1 MRHSVFIIVMA
12 LLLAGV
18 LGESLSSASRVVLA
32 QTAPTA
38 VPTALANERP
48 DRCEHNNSREEPCVL
63 PLDAVSAPFTF
74 LPDGDQ
80 DYYSVDLGDQP
91 GLALNIS
98 VRGTSGLDLLTTV
111 SRAGDNATLATIS
124 SPAISTTLSAD
135 LIGWVI
141 LRVENR
147 APAVASGE
155 SYSIELRRVLPPPPA
170 TPDAQAGQLPLA
182 PDPLENNWSPATA
195 APIGVGYVYDLN
207 FVCPVPWGCAG
218 GDHDYLA
225 VPVKAGVR
233 YLIATFDLGPG
244 VDTVIDL
251 FWGNEQVPIATNDDA
266 RPGFSFLSVLRW
278 AAPSDGTAVIRVG
291 PRTGAANPIVFD
303 KDASSYRFAIVL
315 ADSDLGHQLEER
327 IATQTGSSALAHQG
341 TAPAAGTGAVND
353 HAPAPITVTPIP
365 TVAPDAP
372 KGLAIVAAESSVLRD
387 GPRPAAAA
395 IQTLEQEAIVTLLG
409 QAVGAWVRVQPEG
422 GVVPGWVYGPDLRAL
437 STTSTATTWPASGQA
452 ATPNAP
458 TAVSP
463 ISPTLTS
470 LPQVTALDRTP
481 LPPPPTPA
489 PRVPLAVTVRVGAA
503 NEPPVNLTPNAVRA
517 GLTPTPGAQR
527 PLAGVRVQLVTVF
540 GDLLAEAVT
549 PASGE
554 VTLTRDLPPEMA
566 VLMRV
571 PALGLEST
579 VDRSQP
585 SLTIAVPDGGTP

>member
-1 MRHSVFIIVMA
+1 MRSALIIA
-12 LLLAGV
+12 LTLLLAGV

-48 DRCEHNNSREEPCVL
+48 DRCERNDSREAPCVL
-63 PLDAVSAPFTF
+63 LLDTVSGPFTF

-80 DYYSVDLGDQP
+80 DYYSVDLGNQP
-91 GLALNIS
+91 GLALSIA

-155 SYSIELRRVLPPPPA
+155 SYSIELRRVLPPPPPP

-182 PDPLENNWSPATA
+182 PDYLENNWSPATA

-251 FWGNEQVPIATNDDA
+251 FWGDERIPVTANDDA
-266 RPGFSFLSVLRW
+266 RPGASFLSVLRW
-278 AAPSDGTAVIRVG
+278 VAPSEGTAVIRVG
-291 PRTGAANPIVFD
+291 PRTGGANPIVFD
-303 KDASSYRFAIVL
+303 KDASTYRFAIVL

-327 IATQTGSSALAHQG
+327 IATQTGSTTPAHQEPTPG
-341 TAPAAGTGAVND
+341 TGTGAVND
-353 HAPAPITVTPIP
+353 HVPAPSTVTPIP

-372 KGLAIVAAESSVLRD
+372 KGLAIVAAESTVLRD

-395 IQTLEQEAIVTLLG
+395 IQTLHQEAIVTLLG
-409 QAVGAWVRVQPEG
+409 QALGAWVRVQPED

-437 STTSTATTWPASGQA
+437 STTPTATTPPASGQT

-463 ISPTLTS
+463 ISPTPTP
-470 LPQVTALDRTP
+470 LPYVTALDPVP
-481 LPPPPTPA
+481 LAPPTPA
-489 PRVPLAVTVRVGAA
+489 PREPLALTVRIVAA
-503 NEPPVNLTPNAVRA
+503 NAPPINPTPNAGRA
-517 GLTPTPGAQR
+517 GATLIPGSQR

-540 GDLLAEAVT
+540 GDVLTEAIT

-554 VTLTRDLPPEMA
+554 VTLTRDLPPGMA
-566 VLMRV
+566 MLVRM
-571 PALGLEST
+571 PALGLQSA
-579 VDRSQP
+579 VDHAQP
-585 SLTIAVPDGGTP
+585 VLTIAVPDGGTP

>member
-1 MRHSVFIIVMA
+1 MRSALIIVMA

-18 LGESLSSASRVVLA
+18 LGESLNSASRMVLA

-48 DRCEHNNSREEPCVL
+48 DRCEHNDSREEPCVL
-63 PLDAVSAPFTF
+63 PLDAVSGPFTF
-74 LPDGDQ
+74 LPDSDQ

-91 GLALNIS
+91 GLVLSIA
-98 VRGTSGLDLLTTV
+98 VRGTSGLELLTTV
-111 SRAGDNATLATIS
+111 SRAGDNAMLATIS

-155 SYSIELRRVLPPPPA
+155 SYSVELRRVLPPPPPA
-170 TPDAQAGQLPLA
+170 TADAQAGQLPLA
-182 PDPLENNWSPATA
+182 PDHLENNWSPATA

-207 FVCPVPWGCAG
+207 FACPVPWGCAG

-233 YLIATFDLGPG
+233 YLVATFDLGPG

-251 FWGNEQVPIATNDDA
+251 FWGDEQRAVVANDDA
-266 RPGFSFLSVLRW
+266 RPGASFLSVLRW
-278 AAPSDGTAVIRVG
+278 VAPSDGTAVIRVG
-291 PRTGAANPIVFD
+291 PRTGGANPIVFD

-327 IATQTGSSALAHQG
+327 IATQTGSAAPAHQE
-341 TAPAAGTGAVND
+341 TAPAAGTGTVNN

-365 TVAPDAP
+365 TAAPDAP
-372 KGLAIVAAESSVLRD
+372 KGLAIVAAESTVLRD

-395 IQTLEQEAIVTLLG
+395 IQTLEQETIVTLLG

-437 STTSTATTWPASGQA
+437 STTSTATTLPASGEA

-463 ISPTLTS
+463 ISPTPTS
-470 LPQVTALDRTP
+470 LPQVTALDPAP
-481 LPPPPTPA
+481 LPPATPA
-489 PRVPLAVTVRVGAA
+489 TRESLAVTVRIVAT
-503 NEPPVNLTPNAVRA
+503 NVPPINPTPNAGRV
-517 GLTPTPGAQR
+517 GVTPTPGSQR

-540 GDLLAEAVT
+540 GDVLTEAIT

-566 VLMRV
+566 VLVRV
-571 PALGLEST
+571 PALGLQSA
-579 VDRSQP
+579 VDRAQP
-585 SLTIAVPDGGTP
+585 ALTITVPDGGTS